1 MRNKNSFR
9 QRSKGFTLI
18 EMLIVVAIIGI
29 LSSLILVGLASFRS
43 RGRDARRVADVKQV
57 QNALEVYY
65 TKNLKYPAVT
75 GGSAEDRWEEL
86 TTTVTGG
93 GIGISQL
100 PIDPLSPSQDY
111 DYKECNNQQGYIIAV
126 ILEDTTNTVLA
137 NDIDGT
143 SSGSCN
149 FGGINCD
156 DSTGTYCVMF

>member
-1 MRNKNSFR
+1 MKNNNV
-9 QRSKGFTLI
+9 SKRGFTLI

-43 RGRDARRVADVKQV
+43 RGRDARRIADVKQV

-65 TKNLKYPAVT
+65 TKNLKYPPVT
-75 GGSAEDRWEEL
+75 GGSATDRWDEL
-86 TTTVTGG
+86 TTTIAGS

-100 PIDPLSPSQDY
+100 PNDPLSPSQEY
-111 DYKECNNQQGYIIAV
+111 DYKECNNQQGYVIAV
-126 ILEDTTNTVLA
+126 TLEDSDNTTLS

-156 DSTGTYCVMF
+156 DDSGVYCVMF